1 LEIAIV
7 FGSASQTN
15 ARGAVW
21 IVDSPENRDWFA
33 QQEGLDG
40 GSALFTPEG
49 GEIGQA
55 AILRSIW
62 NVQEHYPQWSRIN
75 VSGVSITPDLTA
87 ALQDEGAVGAIDQ
100 GFSLT
105 R

>member
-7 FGSASQTN
+7 FGSGSQID
-15 ARGAVW
+15 ARGSVW
-21 IVDSPENRDWFA
+21 IVDSPDNRNWFA

-40 GSALFTPEG
+40 GSAVFTPEG

-62 NVQEHYPQWSRIN
+62 NVQEHYPQWSQIN
-75 VSGVSITPDLTA
+75 VSGVLLTPDLTA
-87 ALQDEGAVGAIDQ
+87 ALQDEGAVAAIDQ

>member
-1 LEIAIV
+1 MEIAIV